1 MQDVIHTISSPYG
14 VVQRIAIFKK
24 NGIQAL
30 VEFDSNVSANR
41 AKQNLDGADIYAGC
55 CTLKIE
61 YARVSIIS

>member
-1 MQDVIHTISSPYG
+1 M
-14 VVQRIAIFKK
+14 VQRIAIFKK